1 MADQTL
7 DCKGMV
13 CPLPI
18 VKTTKKTKEMSSG
31 QTLDVLADDKAFE
44 PDITAWCKRTGNDL
58 VSLTESGGVYTA
70 TIKLK

>member
-31 QTLDVLADDKAFE
+31 QTLEVLADDKAFE
-44 PDITAWCKRTGNDL
+44 PDITAWCKRTGNSL
-58 VSLTESGGVYTA
+58 VALTENGGVFTA

>member
-18 VKTTKKTKEMSSG
+18 VKTSKLAKEMTSG
-31 QTLDVLADDKAFE
+31 QTLEILADDKAFE
-44 PDITAWCKRTGNDL
+44 PDIKAWCKRSGN
-58 VSLTESGGVYTA
+58 SLESLIESGGVFTA
-70 TIKLK
+70 LIKLQ